1 MPNLEKEKDKV
12 IDLPSDGPDVEVTLP
27 EETVKEGAQDVSVPE
42 VKPEGEV
49 EVKEE
54 APKQET
60 ETKELIQEAPKEEAP
75 KEEVPKEEAK
85 EKEIDEYGEGVKKR
99 IAKLTKRMRESER
112 QRDEATRYAR
122 TVIGEQKTLKDRLS
136 KLDTGYV
143 SEMENR
149 ITSGLEA
156 AKGKLTGARSS
167 GDIDAEVNAQKE
179 IAKLGYEEARLA
191 EMKINQEAR
200 KPKEEKR
207 ELNQQTN
214 IQQEQPQR
222 PKPDARATEWAEKN
236 KWFGSDNAMTY
247 TAFDMHKKLVEEE
260 GYDPQSEDYYG
271 ELDKR
276 IKLEFPNKFGNV
288 TEQTT
293 KPTQTVAS
301 ATRNV
306 KRGTGRTTVKLTS
319 SQVAIAKKLNV
330 PLEEYAKQLNVIEE

>member
-1 MPNLEKEKDKV
+1 MPNEEKEKDKI

-27 EETVKEGAQDVSVPE
+27 EEKVKEGAQDVAVPE

-49 EVKEE
+49 EIKEE
-54 APKQET
+54 APKKET
-60 ETKELIQEAPKEEAP
+60 ETKELIQEAPKTEAPKTEAP
-75 KEEVPKEEAK
+75 KEKELE
-85 EKEIDEYGEGVKKR
+85 EYGEGVKKR

-122 TVIGEQKTLKDRLS
+122 SVLGDKKSLEERLT

-156 AKGKLTGARSS
+156 AKGKLTSAREA
-167 GDIDAEVNAQKE
+167 GNITDEVDAQKE

-191 EMKINQEAR
+191 EMKINQAAK
-200 KPKEEKR
+200 KPKREEKS
-207 ELNQQTN
+207 EFNQQTN
-214 IQQEQPQR
+214 IQQEQSPR

-236 KWFGSDNAMTY
+236 KWFGSNNAMTY
-247 TAFDMHKKLVEEE
+247 TAFDMHRKLVEEE

-271 ELDKR
+271 ELDRR
-276 IKLEFPNKFGNV
+276 IKLEFPHKFGNV

-306 KRGTGRTTVKLTS
+306 KRGTGRTVKLTS

-330 PLEEYAKQLNVIEE
+330 PLEEYAKQLNVVEE

>member
-1 MPNLEKEKDKV
+1 MPNVEKEKDKI
-12 IDLPSDGPDVEVTLP
+12 IDLPTDGPDVEVTLP
-27 EETVKEGAQDVSVPE
+27 EETVKEGPQDVAVPE

-54 APKQET
+54 VPKKET

-75 KEEVPKEEAK
+75 KEEA
-85 EKEIDEYGEGVKKR
+85 KEIDEYGEGVKKR

-122 TVIGEQKTLKDRLS
+122 TVIGEQKTLKERLS

-143 SEMENR
+143 SEMESR

-156 AKGKLTGARSS
+156 AKGKLTTAREA
-167 GDIDAEVNAQKE
+167 GNINDEVDAQKE

-191 EMKINQEAR
+191 EMKINQEAK
-200 KPKEEKR
+200 KPKEKS

-214 IQQEQPQR
+214 IRQEPQR
-222 PKPDARATEWAEKN
+222 PVPDARATEWAGKN

-271 ELDKR
+271 ELDRR
-276 IKLEFPNKFGNV
+276 IKLEFPHKFGNV

>member
-1 MPNLEKEKDKV
+1 MPEDKEDKI
-12 IDLPSDGPDVEVTLP
+12 IDLPSDGPDTEVTLP
-27 EETVKEGAQDVSVPE
+27 EETVKEGAQEVDVPE
-42 VKPEGEV
+42 KKPEGEV

-60 ETKELIQEAPKEEAP
+60 ETKELIQEEKKPEEQ
-75 KEEVPKEEAK
+75 VK
-85 EKEIDEYGEGVKKR
+85 EKELDEYGEGVKKR

-112 QRDEATRYAR
+112 QRDEATKYAR
-122 TVIGEQKTLKDRLS
+122 SVLTEQKSLKERLA

-143 SEMENR
+143 SEMESR

-156 AKGKLTGARSS
+156 AKGRLTSARET
-167 GDIDAEVNAQKE
+167 GNIADEVEAQKE

-191 EMKINQEAR
+191 EMKINQEA
-200 KPKEEKR
+200 KSKEKS
-207 ELNQQTN
+207 ELNQQSAV
-214 IQQEQPQR
+214 QQEQPRQPGQ
-222 PKPDARATEWAEKN
+222 PKPDARATEWASKN
-236 KWFGSDNAMTY
+236 QWFGTDNAMTY
-247 TAFDMHKKLVEEE
+247 TAFDMHRKLVEEE

-271 ELDKR
+271 ELDRR
-276 IKLEFPNKFGNV
+276 IKLEFPHKFGNV

-306 KRGTGRTTVKLTS
+306 KRGTGRKTVKLTS

-330 PLEEYAKQLNVIEE
+330 PLEEYAKQLNVEE

>member
-1 MPNLEKEKDKV
+1 MPNVEKETEKDKI
-12 IDLPSDGPDVEVTLP
+12 IDLPSDGPGAEVTLP
-27 EETVKEGAQDVSVPE
+27 EEPVKEGTQDVAVPE

-49 EVKEE
+49 EIKEE

-60 ETKELIQEAPKEEAP
+60 ETKELIQEA
-75 KEEVPKEEAK
+75 PKEEAK

-122 TVIGEQKTLKDRLS
+122 TVLVEQKTLKDRLS

-143 SEMENR
+143 SEMESR

-156 AKGKLTGARSS
+156 AKGKLTTAREA
-167 GDIDAEVNAQKE
+167 GNIADEVDAQKE

-191 EMKINQEAR
+191 EMKINQEAK

-207 ELNQQTN
+207 ELNQPTN

-236 KWFGSDNAMTY
+236 KWFGADNAMTY
-247 TAFDMHKKLVEEE
+247 TAFDMHRKLVEEE

-271 ELDKR
+271 ELDRR
-276 IKLEFPNKFGNV
+276 IKLEFPHKFGNV

>member
-1 MPNLEKEKDKV
+1 MPDVEKEKDKI

-27 EETVKEGAQDVSVPE
+27 EEKIKEGAQEVAVPE

-49 EVKEE
+49 EVKKEE
-54 APKQET
+54 APKKET
-60 ETKELIQEAPKEEAP
+60 ETKELITEAPKEEA
-75 KEEVPKEEAK
+75 PKEEAK

-122 TVIGEQKTLKDRLS
+122 TVMSDKKSLEERLT

-149 ITSGLEA
+149 ITSSLEA
-156 AKGKLTGARSS
+156 AKGKLTTAREA
-167 GDIDAEVNAQKE
+167 GNINEEVDAQKE

-191 EMKINQEAR
+191 EMKINQAAK
-200 KPKEEKR
+200 KPKEEKS

-214 IQQEQPQR
+214 IQQEQTRR
-222 PKPDARATEWAEKN
+222 PVPDARATEWAQKN
-236 KWFGSDNAMTY
+236 EWFGNDNAMTY

-271 ELDKR
+271 ELDRR
-276 IKLEFPNKFGNV
+276 IKLEFPHKFGNV

-306 KRGTGRTTVKLTS
+306 KRGTGRKTVKLTS

>member
-1 MPNLEKEKDKV
+1 MPNVEKETEKEKDKI
-12 IDLPSDGPDVEVTLP
+12 IDLPSDGPGAEVTLP
-27 EETVKEGAQDVSVPE
+27 EEPVKEGAQDVAVPE

-54 APKQET
+54 APKPET
-60 ETKELIQEAPKEEAP
+60 ETKELIEEA
-75 KEEVPKEEAK
+75 PKEEAK

-122 TVIGEQKTLKDRLS
+122 TVLGEQKTLKERLS

-149 ITSGLEA
+149 IVSGLEA
-156 AKGKLTGARSS
+156 AKGKLTTAREA
-167 GDIDAEVNAQKE
+167 GNIADEVDAQKE

-191 EMKINQEAR
+191 EMKINQEAK
-200 KPKEEKR
+200 KPKEGER
-207 ELNQQTN
+207 ELNQPTN
-214 IQQEQPQR
+214 IQQEQPQK
-222 PKPDARATEWAEKN
+222 PTPDARATEWAEKN
-236 KWFGSDNAMTY
+236 KWFGSNNAMTY
-247 TAFDMHKKLVEEE
+247 TAFDMHRKLVEEE

-271 ELDKR
+271 ELDRR

-306 KRGTGRTTVKLTS
+306 KRGTGRKTVKLTS

>member
-1 MPNLEKEKDKV
+1 MPNVEKDKT
-12 IDLPSDGPDVEVTLP
+12 IDLPSDGPNVEVTLP
-27 EETVKEGAQDVSVPE
+27 EEAVTEGAQEVAVPE

-54 APKQET
+54 APKE
-60 ETKELIQEAPKEEAP
+60 EAPKELIQEAPKEEAP
-75 KEEVPKEEAK
+75 KEK
-85 EKEIDEYGEGVKKR
+85 EKELEDYGEGVKKR

-122 TVIGEQKTLKDRLS
+122 TVLTEQKTLKERLS

-143 SEMENR
+143 SEMESR

-156 AKGKLTGARSS
+156 AQSKLASARENS
-167 GDIDAEVNAQKE
+167 DIKSEVTAQKE

-191 EMKINQEAR
+191 EMKLNQEAQA
-200 KPKEEKR
+200 KEKS
-207 ELNQQTN
+207 ELNQPTN
-214 IQQEQPQR
+214 TRQEQPQR
-222 PKPDARATEWAEKN
+222 PRPDARATEWAGKN
-236 KWFGSDNAMTY
+236 QWFGSDNAMTY

-271 ELDKR
+271 ELDRR
-276 IKLEFPNKFGNV
+276 IKLEFPHKFGNV

-306 KRGTGRTTVKLTS
+306 KRGTGRKTVTLTS

-330 PLEEYAKQLNVIEE
+330 PLEEYAKQLNVVEE

>member
-1 MPNLEKEKDKV
+1 MPNVEKETEKEKDKI
-12 IDLPSDGPDVEVTLP
+12 IDLPSDGPGAEVTLP
-27 EETVKEGAQDVSVPE
+27 EEPVKEGAQDVAVPE

-49 EVKEE
+49 EIKEE
-54 APKQET
+54 APKKET

-75 KEEVPKEEAK
+75 KEKELE
-85 EKEIDEYGEGVKKR
+85 EYGEGVKKR

-122 TVIGEQKTLKDRLS
+122 TVLADQKTLKDRLS

-143 SEMENR
+143 SEMESR

-156 AKGKLTGARSS
+156 AKGKLTTAREA
-167 GDIDAEVNAQKE
+167 GNITDEVDAQKE

-191 EMKINQEAR
+191 EMKINQAAR

-214 IQQEQPQR
+214 IQQEQTQR
-222 PKPDARATEWAEKN
+222 PVPDARATEWAGKN
-236 KWFGSDNAMTY
+236 KWFGTDNAMTY

-271 ELDKR
+271 ELDRR

-330 PLEEYAKQLNVIEE
+330 PLEEYAKQLNVVEE

>member
-1 MPNLEKEKDKV
+1 MPNVETEKDKI
-12 IDLPSDGPDVEVTLP
+12 IDLPSDGPDTEVTLP
-27 EETVKEGAQDVSVPE
+27 EETVKEGAQDVAVPE

-54 APKQET
+54 APKPET
-60 ETKELIQEAPKEEAP
+60 ETKELIQEEKPKEEATP
-75 KEEVPKEEAK
+75 TKEL
-85 EKEIDEYGEGVKKR
+85 DEYGEGVKKR

-122 TVIGEQKTLKDRLS
+122 NVLTEQKTLKERLA

-156 AKGKLTGARSS
+156 AQSKLASARENS
-167 GDIDAEVNAQKE
+167 DIKAEVNAQKE

-191 EMKINQEAR
+191 EMKLSQEA
-200 KPKEEKR
+200 KPKEKS

-214 IQQEQPQR
+214 IQQDPRR
-222 PKPDARATEWAEKN
+222 PVPDARATAWAQKN
-236 KWFGSDNAMTY
+236 EWFGNDNAMTY

-271 ELDKR
+271 ELDRR
-276 IKLEFPNKFGNV
+276 IKLEFPHKFGNV

-301 ATRNV
+301 ATRSV
-306 KRGTGRTTVKLTS
+306 KRGTGRKTVKLTS

>member
-1 MPNLEKEKDKV
+1 MPNVEKDNM

-27 EETVKEGAQDVSVPE
+27 EPTVKEGAQEVAVPE

-54 APKQET
+54 APKE
-60 ETKELIQEAPKEEAP
+60 EAPKELIQEAPKEEAP
-75 KEEVPKEEAK
+75 KEEAPKEEAK
-85 EKEIDEYGEGVKKR
+85 EKELEEYGEGVKKR

-122 TVIGEQKTLKDRLS
+122 TVIGEQKTLKERLA

-149 ITSGLEA
+149 ITSSLEA
-156 AKGKLTGARSS
+156 AKGKLTTAREA
-167 GDIDAEVNAQKE
+167 GNINDEVDAQKE

-191 EMKINQEAR
+191 EMKVNQEAR
-200 KPKEEKR
+200 KPKEKS
-207 ELNQQTN
+207 ELNQQTTT
-214 IQQEQPQR
+214 QQVPQR
-222 PKPDARATEWAEKN
+222 PKPDARATEWAQKN
-236 KWFGSDNAMTY
+236 EWFGTDNAMTY

-271 ELDKR
+271 ELDRR
-276 IKLEFPNKFGNV
+276 IKLEFPNKFGKV

-293 KPTQTVAS
+293 RPTQTVAS

-306 KRGTGRTTVKLTS
+306 KRGTGRKTVKLTS

>member
-1 MPNLEKEKDKV
+1 MPEDKEDKV
-12 IDLPSDGPDVEVTLP
+12 IDLPSDGPGAEVTLP
-27 EETVKEGAQDVSVPE
+27 EETVKEGAQEVDVPE
-42 VKPEGEV
+42 KKPEGEV

-60 ETKELIQEAPKEEAP
+60 ETKELIQEEKKPEEQ
-75 KEEVPKEEAK
+75 VK
-85 EKEIDEYGEGVKKR
+85 EKELDEYGEGVKKR

-112 QRDEATRYAR
+112 QRDEATKYAR
-122 TVIGEQKTLKDRLS
+122 SVLTEQKSLKERLA

-143 SEMENR
+143 SEMESR

-156 AKGKLTGARSS
+156 AKGRLTSARET
-167 GDIDAEVNAQKE
+167 GNIADEVEAQKE

-191 EMKINQEAR
+191 EMKLNQEA
-200 KPKEEKR
+200 KSKEKS
-207 ELNQQTN
+207 ELNQQQP
-214 IQQEQPQR
+214 IQQERPQP
-222 PKPDARATEWAEKN
+222 PKPDARATEWASRN
-236 KWFGSDNAMTY
+236 AWFGTDNAMTY
-247 TAFDMHKKLVEEE
+247 TAFDMHRKLVEEE

-271 ELDKR
+271 ELDRR
-276 IKLEFPNKFGNV
+276 IKLEFPHKFGNV

-306 KRGTGRTTVKLTS
+306 KRGTGRKTVKLTS

-330 PLEEYAKQLNVIEE
+330 PLEEYAKQLNVEE

>member
-1 MPNLEKEKDKV
+1 MPNVEKETEKEKDKI
-12 IDLPSDGPDVEVTLP
+12 IDLPSDGPGAEVTLP
-27 EETVKEGAQDVSVPE
+27 EEPVKEGAQDIAVPE

-60 ETKELIQEAPKEEAP
+60 ETKELIEEA
-75 KEEVPKEEAK
+75 PKEEAK

-122 TVIGEQKTLKDRLS
+122 TVLGEQKTLKERLS

-149 ITSGLEA
+149 IVSGLEA
-156 AKGKLTGARSS
+156 AKGKLTTAREA
-167 GDIDAEVNAQKE
+167 GNITDEVDAQKE

-191 EMKINQEAR
+191 EMKINQAAR

-214 IQQEQPQR
+214 IQQEQTRR
-222 PKPDARATEWAEKN
+222 PVPDARATEWAGKN

-271 ELDKR
+271 ELDRR

-306 KRGTGRTTVKLTS
+306 KRGTGRKTVKLTS

>member
-1 MPNLEKEKDKV
+1 MPNEEKEKDKT

-27 EETVKEGAQDVSVPE
+27 EEKVKEGAQEVAVPE
-42 VKPEGEV
+42 IKPEGEV

-54 APKQET
+54 APKKET
-60 ETKELIQEAPKEEAP
+60 ETKELIQEAPKEAP
-75 KEEVPKEEAK
+75 K

-122 TVIGEQKTLKDRLS
+122 TVLGDKKSLEERLT

-149 ITSGLEA
+149 ITSSLEA
-156 AKGKLTGARSS
+156 AKGKLTTARAD
-167 GDIDAEVNAQKE
+167 GNINDEVDAQKE

-191 EMKINQEAR
+191 EMKINQAAK
-200 KPKEEKR
+200 KPKIEEKS

-214 IQQEQPQR
+214 IQQDPRR
-222 PKPDARATEWAEKN
+222 PVPDARATEWAGKN
-236 KWFGSDNAMTY
+236 KWFGTDNAMTY

-271 ELDKR
+271 ELDRR
-276 IKLEFPNKFGNV
+276 IKLEFPHKFGNV
-288 TEQTT
+288 NEQTT
-293 KPTQTVAS
+293 KPTQSVAS

-306 KRGTGRTTVKLTS
+306 KRGTGRKTVKLTS

>member
-1 MPNLEKEKDKV
+1 MPEAEKKEDKI

-27 EETVKEGAQDVSVPE
+27 EPTVKEGAQDVTVPE

-54 APKQET
+54 APKE
-60 ETKELIQEAPKEEAP
+60 EAPKELIQEAPKEAA
-75 KEEVPKEEAK
+75 PKEEAK

-122 TVIGEQKTLKDRLS
+122 TVIGEQKTLKERLA

-149 ITSGLEA
+149 ITSSLEA
-156 AKGKLTGARSS
+156 AKGKLTTAREA
-167 GDIDAEVNAQKE
+167 GNINDEVDAQKE

-191 EMKINQEAR
+191 EMKINQAAK
-200 KPKEEKR
+200 KPKEENS

-214 IQQEQPQR
+214 IRQDPQR
-222 PKPDARATEWAEKN
+222 PVPDARATEWAGKN

-271 ELDKR
+271 ELDRR
-276 IKLEFPNKFGNV
+276 IKLEFPHKFGNV

>member
-1 MPNLEKEKDKV
+1 MPNVEKEKDKI

-27 EETVKEGAQDVSVPE
+27 EETVKEGAQDVAVPE

-54 APKQET
+54 APKE
-60 ETKELIQEAPKEEAP
+60 EAPKELIQEAPKEEA
-75 KEEVPKEEAK
+75 PKEEAK

-122 TVIGEQKTLKDRLS
+122 SVLGEQKTLKERLS

-143 SEMENR
+143 SEMESR

-156 AKGKLTGARSS
+156 AKGKLTTAREA
-167 GDIDAEVNAQKE
+167 GNINDEVDAQKE

-191 EMKINQEAR
+191 EMKINQEAK

-207 ELNQQTN
+207 ELNQQAN
-214 IQQEQPQR
+214 IRQEQSPT
-222 PKPDARATEWAEKN
+222 PKPDARATEWAQKN
-236 KWFGSDNAMTY
+236 KWFGSNNAMTY
-247 TAFDMHKKLVEEE
+247 TAFDMHRKLVEEE

-271 ELDKR
+271 ELDRR

>member
-1 MPNLEKEKDKV
+1 MPNVEKEKDKI
-12 IDLPSDGPDVEVTLP
+12 IDLPSDGPSVEVTLP
-27 EETVKEGAQDVSVPE
+27 EETVKEGAQEVAVPE

-49 EVKEE
+49 EIKEE
-54 APKQET
+54 APKKET

-75 KEEVPKEEAK
+75 KEKEL
-85 EKEIDEYGEGVKKR
+85 DEYGEGVKKR

-122 TVIGEQKTLKDRLS
+122 SVLGEQKTLKDRLS

-149 ITSGLEA
+149 IVSGLEA
-156 AKGKLTGARSS
+156 AKGKLSSAREA
-167 GDIDAEVNAQKE
+167 GNIDAEVNAQKE

-191 EMKINQEAR
+191 EMKINQEAK

-207 ELNQQTN
+207 ELNQPTN
-214 IQQEQPQR
+214 IQQEQPQKPR
-222 PKPDARATEWAEKN
+222 PDARATEWAEKN
-236 KWFGSDNAMTY
+236 KWFGSNNAMTY
-247 TAFDMHKKLVEEE
+247 TAFDMHRKLVEEE

-271 ELDKR
+271 ELDRR

-306 KRGTGRTTVKLTS
+306 KRGTGRKTVKLTS

>member
-1 MPNLEKEKDKV
+1 MPNVEKETEKEKDKI
-12 IDLPSDGPDVEVTLP
+12 IDLPSDGPGAEVTLP
-27 EETVKEGAQDVSVPE
+27 EEPVKEGAQDVAVPE

-54 APKQET
+54 VPKQET

-75 KEEVPKEEAK
+75 KEEAKE

-122 TVIGEQKTLKDRLS
+122 TVLVEQKTLKDRLS

-149 ITSGLEA
+149 IISGLEA
-156 AKGKLTGARSS
+156 AKGKLSSAREA
-167 GDIDAEVNAQKE
+167 GNMDAEVNAQKE

-200 KPKEEKR
+200 KPKEVKG
-207 ELNQQTN
+207 ELNQQAN
-214 IQQEQPQR
+214 IQQEPQR
-222 PKPDARATEWAEKN
+222 PRPDARATEWAEKN
-236 KWFGSDNAMTY
+236 KWFGADNAMTY

-271 ELDKR
+271 ELDRR

-306 KRGTGRTTVKLTS
+306 KRGTGRKTVKLTS

-330 PLEEYAKQLNVIEE
+330 PLEEYAKQLNVLEE

>member
-1 MPNLEKEKDKV
+1 MPEDKEDKV
-12 IDLPSDGPDVEVTLP
+12 IDLPSGGPDTEVTLP
-27 EETVKEGAQDVSVPE
+27 EPTVKEGAQEVEVPE
-42 VKPEGEV
+42 KKPEGEV
-49 EVKEE
+49 EIKEE

-60 ETKELIQEAPKEEAP
+60 ETKELIQEEKKPEEAG
-75 KEEVPKEEAK
+75 K
-85 EKEIDEYGEGVKKR
+85 EKELDEYGEGVKKR

-122 TVIGEQKTLKDRLS
+122 SVITEQKSLKERLA

-149 ITSGLEA
+149 ITSSLEA
-156 AKGKLTGARSS
+156 AKSKLTTAREA
-167 GDIDAEVNAQKE
+167 GNITDEVDAQKE

-191 EMKINQEAR
+191 EMKINQEA
-200 KPKEEKR
+200 KSKEKS
-207 ELNQQTN
+207 ELNQQST
-214 IQQEQPQR
+214 IQQGQPQR
-222 PKPDARATEWAEKN
+222 PGQPRPDARATEWASKN
-236 KWFGSDNAMTY
+236 AWFGTDNAMTY
-247 TAFDMHKKLVEEE
+247 TAFDLHKKLVEEE

-271 ELDKR
+271 ELDRR
-276 IKLEFPNKFGNV
+276 IKLEFPHKFGNV

-306 KRGTGRTTVKLTS
+306 KRGTGRKTVKLTS

-330 PLEEYAKQLNVIEE
+330 PLEEYAKQLNVEE

>member
-1 MPNLEKEKDKV
+1 MPNVEKDNM

-27 EETVKEGAQDVSVPE
+27 VEPVKEGAQEVAVPE

-54 APKQET
+54 APKE
-60 ETKELIQEAPKEEAP
+60 EAPKELIQEAPKEEAP
-75 KEEVPKEEAK
+75 KEEAPKEEAK
-85 EKEIDEYGEGVKKR
+85 ELEEYGEGVKKR

-122 TVIGEQKTLKDRLS
+122 TVIGEQRTLKERLT

-156 AKGKLTGARSS
+156 AKGKLTTARES
-167 GDIDAEVNAQKE
+167 GNINDEVDAQKA

-191 EMKINQEAR
+191 EMKINQEAK
-200 KPKEEKR
+200 KPQEKR

-214 IQQEQPQR
+214 VQQDPQR
-222 PKPDARATEWAEKN
+222 PKPDARATAWAGKN
-236 KWFGSDNAMTY
+236 QWFGSDNAMTY

-271 ELDKR
+271 ELDRR
-276 IKLEFPNKFGNV
+276 IKLEFPHKFGNV

-306 KRGTGRTTVKLTS
+306 KRGTGRKTVTLTS

-330 PLEEYAKQLNVIEE
+330 PLEEYAKQLNIEE